1 MTKRCTFKRDG
12 GEYYSSL
19 FYCQEGREWSCLR
32 MANIAHIPWRILLV
46 DYSVSLDLLNRS
58 PKTISW
64 YLDILNRYFSFLESN
79 NLLKPVAE
87 LGTNE
92 LKAYLS
98 QLKSSSKWEGKPE
111 IKDKKGK
118 LSPYSIQGHVR
129 AIKAFWG
136 WLSREEHIKHNPLSK
151 LPLPKVPNQLIST
164 LTEEQIRRLFSG
176 IDKYTP
182 AGMKYYCILL
192 ILLDSGVRI
201 SELVNIKLQDINPDY
216 GSILVIGKGQKQR
229 IVPVSKTTRKEIVRY
244 LNQSRPQICPAGSPY
259 LFPNS
264 EGKHISINSVQQF
277 LRRLATKAGLGDIK
291 VSPHIFRH
299 TSATLSLTKGANV
312 MVLKD
317 ILGHASLLTTQRYV
331 HLMPQDLQKQHA
343 MFSPVENLGITNNHK
358 GKEKRQRSIKS
369 FN

>member
-1 MTKRCTFKRDG
+1 
-12 GEYYSSL
+12 
-19 FYCQEGREWSCLR
+19 
-32 MANIAHIPWRILLV
+32 MANLAHIPWQTVLE
-46 DYSVSLDLLNRS
+46 DYRVSLELLNRS

-79 NLLKPVAE
+79 NLLKPVTE
-87 LGTNE
+87 LGTKE
-92 LKAYLS
+92 SKAYLS
-98 QLKSSSKWEGKPE
+98 QLKSSSKWEDKPD

-136 WLSREEHIKHNPLSK
+136 WLSREEYIKQNPLSK
-151 LPLPKVPNQLIST
+151 LPLPKVPNQLINT
-164 LTEEQIRRLFSG
+164 LTEEQIKSLFSG

-182 AGMKYYCILL
+182 PGMKYYCILL

-201 SELVNIKLQDINPDY
+201 SELVNIKLSDINPDY
-216 GSILVIGKGQKQR
+216 GSILVTGKGQKQR

-244 LNQSRPQICPAGSPY
+244 LNQSRPQICPIDSSY

-264 EGKHISINSVQQF
+264 NGEHISINSVQQF
-277 LRRLATKAGLGDIK
+277 LRRLAAKTGLGDIK

-299 TSATLSLTKGANV
+299 TSATVSLTKGANV
-312 MVLKD
+312 LVLKD

-343 MFSPVENLGITNNHK
+343 VFSPVENLSIINNHK
-358 GKEKRQRSIKS
+358 GKEKR
-369 FN
+369 